1 MKAKILT
8 ALWVLVMAV
17 MIGGLSGCISGG
29 KRFAYV
35 TGPGTNEVFQFRGG
49 AKGGLTAVNPVNAAV
64 GMSPVSVGLQ
74 PAGDFAYIAN
84 FAGNTITL
92 LSVNR
97 GNGQLS
103 VPVATNPIPPPTP
116 SNIFNTQAGP
126 VALVVSPVAPFLYAL
141 NQTAGNIS
149 AFTIDP

>member
-8 ALWVLVMAV
+8 ALLVLTMAV

-35 TGPGTNEVFQFRGG
+35 TGPGTNEVFQFGVG
-49 AKGGLTAVNPVNAAV
+49 SNGGLKALNPVNAAV
-64 GMSPVSVGLQ
+64 GSSPVSVVLQ

-84 FAGNTITL
+84 FAGNTVTL

-103 VPVATNPIPPPTP
+103 VPVTTNPIPPPTP
-116 SNIFNTQAGP
+116 SNVFTTQAGP
-126 VALVVSPVAPFLYAL
+126 VALVASPVA
-141 NQTAGNIS
+141 
-149 AFTIDP
+149 